1 MTRAAIEYLISD
13 ITAIERVLAEHPWL
27 DSLLSPDE
35 AARADRFRRPA
46 DRAAFRGAHLIFRLM
61 AARRLG
67 VDLDEAGELELTRRC
82 RTCGGPHGK
91 PTVPGAELSLSRS
104 NGAVAIASAS
114 GTSPIG
120 VDIEQVP
127 TDVFAG
133 FDDYV
138 LGPTETLTEGDD
150 PVRRRI
156 DLWVRKEAAVKTT
169 GHGLSVPPSGFE
181 VMDLPSGFGPH
192 GPWTATIAAPGNSEL
207 DALNISRLTCPRP
220 YVAALCS
227 ADRLPVEAVGL
238 QEILAG
244 R

>member
-13 ITAIERVLAEHPWL
+13 ITAIERVLGEHPWL

-35 AARADRFRRPA
+35 AARADRFRRPS

-67 VDLDEAGELELTRRC
+67 VDLDEAGDLEITRRC

-104 NGAVAIASAS
+104 NGAVAIASAP

-127 TDVFAG
+127 PDVFSG

-138 LGPTETLTEGDD
+138 LGPAETLTEGGD
-150 PVRRRI
+150 PVRQRV
-156 DLWVRKEAAVKTT
+156 DLWVCKEAAVKTT
-169 GHGLSVPPSGFE
+169 GHGLSVPPSDIE
-181 VMDLPSGFGPH
+181 IMDLPSGIGPH
-192 GPWTATIAAPGNSEL
+192 GQWTATIAAPGNSEL

-238 QEILAG
+238 EEILAG